1 MIAATAPAIELDTL
15 DAPPPRQPLARQLLA
30 RRAAGAAPLAVAL
43 ALHFAALAAALRLG
57 GVLVLPPPEEQ
68 AVETQVIGAREF
80 EALRAP
86 PPVTPLPAQ
95 AAPEPAA
102 EPIPGGAT
110 SVPAAPPRAAPP
122 DDMIRPSR
130 MLSERALADPRSR
143 AARRGLAT
151 LAGEERIAQ
160 LCDLEA
166 MEQIHAWQPGY
177 QPDRLVDYARAD
189 TRLRETVFTATG
201 GAFRSHRTW
210 YEVSFHCELDA
221 GLAKVVSFAFRVGEP
236 IPREEWSALSLPA
249 LH

>member
-1 MIAATAPAIELDTL
+1 MRPHD
-15 DAPPPRQPLARQLLA
+15 
-30 RRAAGAAPLAVAL
+30 RRDGP
-43 ALHFAALAAALRLG
+43 
-57 GVLVLPPPEEQ
+57 
-68 AVETQVIGAREF
+68 
-80 EALRAP
+80 
-86 PPVTPLPAQ
+86 
-95 AAPEPAA
+95 PEPAA
-102 EPIPGGAT
+102 EPIPGG
-110 SVPAAPPRAAPP
+110 VPSAVAPRAAPP
-122 DDMIRPSR
+122 HDMIRPSR

-143 AARRGLAT
+143 AARRALAT

-189 TRLRETVFTATG
+189 TRLRETTFTATG

-221 GLAKVVSFAFRVGEP
+221 SLAKVVSFAFKVGEP

-249 LH
+249 RH

>member
-1 MIAATAPAIELDTL
+1 
-15 DAPPPRQPLARQLLA
+15 
-30 RRAAGAAPLAVAL
+30 
-43 ALHFAALAAALRLG
+43 
-57 GVLVLPPPEEQ
+57 
-68 AVETQVIGAREF
+68 
-80 EALRAP
+80 
-86 PPVTPLPAQ
+86 
-95 AAPEPAA
+95 
-102 EPIPGGAT
+102 
-110 SVPAAPPRAAPP
+110 
-122 DDMIRPSR
+122 MIRPSR

-143 AARRGLAT
+143 AARRALAT

-189 TRLRETVFTATG
+189 TRLRETTFTATG

-221 GLAKVVSFAFRVGEP
+221 SLAKVVSFAFKVGEP

-249 LH
+249 RH

>member
-1 MIAATAPAIELDTL
+1 MTAATAPAIELSAL
-15 DAPPPRQPLARQLLA
+15 DAPPPRQPLAR
-30 RRAAGAAPLAVAL
+30 RVAGAARFAGAL
-43 ALHFAALAAALRLG
+43 ALHLAALVAALQLG
-57 GVLVLPPPEEQ
+57 GVPVLQPPEEQ
-68 AVETQVIGAREF
+68 AVETQLIGAREF

-86 PPVTPLPAQ
+86 SRATALPEQ
-95 AAPEPAA
+95 AVAPQPA
-102 EPIPGGAT
+102 EPIPGGAP
-110 SVPAAPPRAAPP
+110 SAVAPRAAPP

-143 AARRGLAT
+143 AARRAMAT

-189 TRLRETVFTATG
+189 TRLRETVFTASG

-221 GLAKVVSFAFRVGEP
+221 SFAKVVSFAFKVGEP
-236 IPREEWSALSLPA
+236 IPREEWSSLSLPA

>member
-1 MIAATAPAIELDTL
+1 MIAATAPAIELGTL
-15 DAPPPRQPLARQLLA
+15 DAPPSRQPLA
-30 RRAAGAAPLAVAL
+30 RRAAGAAQLAIALVLHLVAL
-43 ALHFAALAAALRLG
+43 VAALRLG
-57 GVLVLPPPEEQ
+57 GVPVLQPPEEQ
-68 AVETQVIGAREF
+68 AVETQLIGAREF

-86 PPVTPLPAQ
+86 PRAAPLPQ
-95 AAPEPAA
+95 QVAPQPAA
-102 EPIPGGAT
+102 EPIPG
-110 SVPAAPPRAAPP
+110 AAPSAPVAATRAAPP

-143 AARRGLAT
+143 AARRALAT

-189 TRLRETVFTATG
+189 TRLRDTVFTATG

-210 YEVSFHCELDA
+210 YEVSFRCELDA
-221 GLAKVVSFAFRVGEP
+221 SLAKVVSFAFKVGEP

-249 LH
+249 RY